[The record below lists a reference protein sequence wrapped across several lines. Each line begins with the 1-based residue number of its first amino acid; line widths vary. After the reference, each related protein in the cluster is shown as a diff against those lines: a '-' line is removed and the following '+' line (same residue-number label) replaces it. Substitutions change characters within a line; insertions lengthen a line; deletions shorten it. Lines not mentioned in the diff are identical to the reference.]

1 MSQERFRW
9 EVDPNAV
16 EASVRQLADRAR
28 KLVDQGR
35 YTRVRLLYKGKQLG
49 TDIPLG
55 ALVALE
61 GLGFL
66 VASPLYVL
74 VANLGVKAFV
84 EVEFIHEAEDRVRE
98 GMEFF
103 NAGEVD
109 AAEAKYRE
117 ALAMKAND
125 PGALYAL
132 GVLLRVTAR
141 REEAIQ
147 CFEKVAA
154 SDHPDAAKA
163 QEALEKMRRSSR
175 SL

>member
-1 MSQERFRW
+1 MSQDRFRW

-16 EASVRQLADRAR
+16 DASIRQLAERAR
-28 KLVDQGR
+28 RLVDQGR

-55 ALVALE
+55 ALLALE
-61 GLGFL
+61 GLGLL
-66 VASPLYVL
+66 VASPLYLL

-84 EVEFIHEAEDRVRE
+84 DVEFIHEADDRVKE
-98 GMEFF
+98 GLEFF
-103 NAGEVD
+103 NAGDVD

-117 ALAMKAND
+117 ALAMKPDDA
-125 PGALYAL
+125 GALYAL

-141 REEAIQ
+141 REEAIA

-154 SDHPDAAKA
+154 SDHPDAPKA
-163 QEALEKMRRSSR
+163 AEALEKMRRSSR